1 MALRIAEVQVENAVA
16 APGAEADCG
25 SLGSD
30 AIGHSKTRKKVLY
43 DFPPEIFSI
52 NSIFSI
58 EIFSKI
64 Y

>member
-43 DFPPEIFSI
+43 DFSPEIFDG
-52 NSIFSI
+52 N
-58 EIFSKI
+58 
-64 Y
+64 

>member
-30 AIGHSKTRKKVLY
+30 AIGHSKTRKKVLK
-43 DFPPEIFSI
+43 DFSPEIFDG
-52 NSIFSI
+52 N
-58 EIFSKI
+58 
-64 Y
+64 